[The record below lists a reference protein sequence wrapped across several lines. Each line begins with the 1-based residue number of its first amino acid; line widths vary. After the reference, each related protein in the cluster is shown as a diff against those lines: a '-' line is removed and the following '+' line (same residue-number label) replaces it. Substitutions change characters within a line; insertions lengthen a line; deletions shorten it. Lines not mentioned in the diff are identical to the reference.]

1 MFINDLAN
9 ELHISKVA
17 VTKRIK
23 ALGLFDELEKVGNKY
38 QVPDDVAN
46 QVRKHYSQTKTNQTQ
61 TNENELAFYIKQ
73 IELKDQQILSLQ
85 REVEKLT
92 DALTQEQQLHAHTKQ
107 EHQLLLESRSSRS
120 FLSFFHK
127 KKPQ

>member
-23 ALGLFDELEKVGNKY
+23 SLGLFDELEKVGNKY

-107 EHQLLLESRSSRS
+107 EHQLLLDSRSSRS